1 MIKCKCPLCCEEFE
15 AEKSLVGKQASCIY
29 CENEIIVQ
37 PAITLAQYPNE
48 VPYFHLNK
56 KDPVSIR
63 SGIISWVCFLMI
75 WVVAA
80 IVFSLKNL
88 YLSEMIKGKDKYE
101 ALLVYEKISTVLHIF
116 DAVSV
121 FLLLPQFN
129 TCSSS
134 GVSDRLLVKKSFD
147 LLRLFLNA
155 SHMGFCMFFKL
166 SIPFCRRSFGK
177 GRFQIPVQ

>member
-1 MIKCKCPLCCEEFE
+1 MIRCKCPLCCEEFE

-80 IVFSLKNL
+80 IVFLLKNL

-121 FLLLPQFN
+121 FLAIPLI
-129 TCSSS
+129 
-134 GVSDRLLVKKSFD
+134 V
-147 LLRLFLNA
+147 
-155 SHMGFCMFFKL
+155 L
-166 SIPFCRRSFGK
+166 SIIFVVKGWKASLENERVLGVTLNGSLLCIYLWLLLSLPLGILFISMMGGK
-177 GRFQIPVQ
+177 

>member
-1 MIKCKCPLCCEEFE
+1 MIRCKCPLCCEEFE

-116 DAVSV
+116 DAVSGFLAIPLIV
-121 FLLLPQFN
+121 LSIIFVVKGWKASLENERVLGVALNGSLLCIYLWLLLSLPL
-129 TCSSS
+129 
-134 GVSDRLLVKKSFD
+134 GI
-147 LLRLFLNA
+147 LFI
-155 SHMGFCMFFKL
+155 SMMG
-166 SIPFCRRSFGK
+166 GK
-177 GRFQIPVQ
+177 

>member
-1 MIKCKCPLCCEEFE
+1 MIRCKCPLCCEEFE

-88 YLSEMIKGKDKYE
+88 YLSDMIKGKEKYE

-116 DAVSV
+116 DAVSGFLAIPLIV
-121 FLLLPQFN
+121 LSIIFVVKGWKASLENERVLGVALNGSLLCIYLWLLLSLPL
-129 TCSSS
+129 
-134 GVSDRLLVKKSFD
+134 GI
-147 LLRLFLNA
+147 LFI
-155 SHMGFCMFFKL
+155 SMMG
-166 SIPFCRRSFGK
+166 GK
-177 GRFQIPVQ
+177 